1 MAIYMTYPDA
11 LNLMQSWTTSESLQR
26 HMLAVAAAMRAYARK
41 YGEDEEKWA
50 MTGILHDFDY
60 EKAPET
66 HPYKGV
72 EMLRE
77 MGYPEDVLDAI
88 MGHADDP
95 QYPRK
100 TRMAQALYAVDE
112 LTGLITAAVYVRPDK
127 SIYGL
132 ELPSLQK
139 KFKDKAFAAR
149 VDRQGIIQGAEE
161 LGVPL
166 EEHLQFVLEAMKA
179 EAEVL
184 GLVGSLRGESR
195 EG

>member
-184 GLVGSLRGESR
+184 GLAGSLRGESR

>member
-88 MGHADDP
+88 LGHADDP

-184 GLVGSLRGESR
+184 GLAGSLRGESR

>member
-77 MGYPEDVLDAI
+77 MGYPEDVLEAI

-149 VDRQGIIQGAEE
+149 VDRHGIIQGAEE

-184 GLVGSLRGESR
+184 GLAGSLRGESR